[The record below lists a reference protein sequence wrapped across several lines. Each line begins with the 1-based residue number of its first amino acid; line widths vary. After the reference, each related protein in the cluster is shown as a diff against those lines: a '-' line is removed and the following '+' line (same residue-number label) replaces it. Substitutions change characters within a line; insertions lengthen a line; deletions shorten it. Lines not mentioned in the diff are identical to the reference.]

1 MRPSHPSL
9 PGRQTQGDS
18 QDWETRKQTVTLR
31 ARYSECKRTV
41 FFSGD
46 SYITD
51 EGNTG
56 TLASGLYL
64 NIRNYV
70 APLLQP
76 FSVNI
81 SLHLCTFAYIYAPF
95 PYIYAPVPCVLAH
108 AP

>member
-41 FFSGD
+41 FFSGN

-70 APLLQP
+70 AP
-76 FSVNI
+76 FCVNI
-81 SLHLCTFAYIYAPF
+81 SLHLCTFAYV
-95 PYIYAPVPCVLAH
+95 YAPVPCVLAH